1 MRTTVISGVLCCLAL
16 GFGTGWASEESL
28 LDDEHVTET
37 VVEKIL
43 DAGQVACQYVSVA
56 TTDTDQDADEDILL
70 VDALGNV
77 RLMLNNRTKGFSKP
91 VSIAGPVNAVP
102 GPVSLDLSDVDLDNH
117 EDILISSSMGE
128 VYLVSAEG
136 GGRYRPKQKI
146 SDALNKESGL
156 VQVRVSDVDL
166 DNDEDIVLA
175 TPEGA
180 LYKIENVGTGHF
192 GNASLMVQL
201 PNVKSGL
208 FDFVFTDLDFDND
221 EEIVFI
227 DGIGTVFVLE
237 NLGGRFGEP
246 RHIAGPFRKDKP
258 GSVDIEV
265 SDYDYDG
272 DDDLI
277 IMGPA
282 GMIVLLENEGKGVF
296 ASRPQ
301 QIAPPLGP
309 EGGIHIMAL
318 SDPDTLT
325 GEDIVVVNTKGSI
338 FLIENRG
345 DGVYDKPQSIA
356 ENIKLAPG
364 PASVVRED
372 MNGDGAEDTL
382 ILDGEGHLY
391 LVLGVYDPAE
401 DLERDLEDDL

>member
-1 MRTTVISGVLCCLAL
+1 M
-16 GFGTGWASEESL
+16 L
-28 LDDEHVTET
+28 L
-37 VVEKIL
+37 I
-43 DAGQVACQYVSVA
+43 
-56 TTDTDQDADEDILL
+56 
-70 VDALGNV
+70 
-77 RLMLNNRTKGFSKP
+77 LNNRTKGFSKP